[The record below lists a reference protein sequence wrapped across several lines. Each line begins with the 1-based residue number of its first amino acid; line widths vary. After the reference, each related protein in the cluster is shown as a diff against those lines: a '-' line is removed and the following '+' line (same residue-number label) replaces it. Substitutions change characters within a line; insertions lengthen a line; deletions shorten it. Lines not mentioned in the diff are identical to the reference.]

1 MIMVIKQTF
10 DAVKCKTLFNEIVL
24 LLSIKKFHDVLQRI
38 NHNHITVTRNI
49 FLNSNQANVI

>member
-1 MIMVIKQTF
+1 MVIKQTF